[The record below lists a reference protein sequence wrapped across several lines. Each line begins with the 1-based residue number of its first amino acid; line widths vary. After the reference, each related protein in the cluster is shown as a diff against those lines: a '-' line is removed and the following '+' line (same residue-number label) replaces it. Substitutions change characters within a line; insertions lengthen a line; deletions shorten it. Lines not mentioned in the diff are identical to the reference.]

1 MKKIFIKLTIIIIV
15 FLSFNVIKALDEREV
30 LESVVSTSNV
40 ESLLVYGGNIEVPT
54 FNITTGNQ
62 AHFDTN
68 EGGWY
73 IYENNK
79 WFRVANDYRFN
90 GGTWHYRTQVR
101 IDGTEYKL
109 SYQTSITVDGE
120 EWSFSYCNTCSGEDY
135 SVGWVTSPS
144 YNIEATGNLEFFE
157 REEYHIYTSY
167 IDKSINSFSVTKGV
181 EGGTSPYTFSKVSGP
196 NWINVSESGTVSGTP
211 TVVGTN
217 SDLVVRVTDSE
228 SAHKDITIQVDR
240 TALPPELREEIT
252 SVVAT
257 SNIDTIPVLGEN
269 IVKPTF
275 NVTSTP
281 EGPFFANS
289 NCGWYKKIGSNWVLQ
304 SSGEFTPG
312 LWQYRA
318 EVILEGEP
326 AESYRL
332 SDNTVVM
339 VDGIDW
345 NASLSGVANE
355 YYAESVTSSEYIV
368 KDYISSIELVGI
380 VEAPKVGNDILEPSI
395 GIESLNND
403 PNLVNYADVTA
414 QWQYKTGEG
423 FFDWKDA
430 SGKFEQGKTYHIRLM
445 VTINGDVYDLKNIAT
460 FPVTLNG
467 YNLIQFQ
474 LNNKT
479 VGEFIEFSPLND
491 IYIPNINIKND
502 NNKVTIT
509 WESQSSA
516 TKYMVYKST
525 DGKKYKK
532 VSDVTN
538 NSYVEKSLTYNKT
551 YYYKIKSCDAS
562 KCTNYSNVV
571 SKKIKPNKVENFKIS
586 SAGTNNIKTAW
597 DKVSVTGYQL
607 QRSTNNKKWSTIKT
621 ITKNSTLSYN
631 NKRLSSNKTYYYRVR
646 AYKKV
651 GRKKIYGP
659 WSVVV
664 STRTAPVKPTIK
676 LSIYDSETISVDI
689 KSSKGATYYLGNTDY
704 LKTFDSESLSNFWRS
719 EPGIMYETG
728 TTGKTLYVRFKAC
741 NEENRCSSYT
751 IVSLKFTPKTPSLS
765 LKTSSKK
772 VSVIIGKIDDADGY
786 EIYRSTSKR
795 GKYSL
800 IKSLTNI
807 DELTYENSTKK
818 GKTYYYKIRS
828 YKVVNDTKIYS
839 PYSSIKSIRSK

>member
-1 MKKIFIKLTIIIIV
+1 MKKSFIKLTIIFIA
-15 FLSFNVIKALDEREV
+15 FLSFGIVKALDEREV
-30 LESVVSTSNV
+30 ITSVEATSDIESI
-40 ESLLVYGGNIEVPT
+40 LVYGGNIESPT
-54 FNITTGNQ
+54 FNISNGTQ
-62 AHFDTN
+62 AQFEVSESSWHR
-68 EGGWY
+68 
-73 IYENNK
+73 YENGK
-79 WFRVANDYRFN
+79 WLTVFNGYRFN
-90 GGTWHYRTQVR
+90 SGKWYYSMELRL
-101 IDGTEYKL
+101 DSDEYKL
-109 SYQTSITVDGE
+109 SSQTSVIVNGE
-120 EWSFSYCNTCSGEDY
+120 EWSFSYCNSCSGTNY
-135 SVGWVTSPS
+135 SVGTVTSPS
-144 YNIEATGNLEFFE
+144 YNLEASGDLQFFKKGSF
-157 REEYHIYTSY
+157 HIYTNY
-167 IDKSINSFSVTKGV
+167 IDTAIYSFSVSSAV
-181 EGGTSPYTFSKVSGP
+181 EGGTAPYTFSKTSGP
-196 NWINVSESGTVSGTP
+196 EWVNVSADGTISGTP
-211 TVVGTN
+211 TTVGN
-217 SDLVVRVTDSE
+217 NDDLVVRVTDSTSDYKE
-228 SAHKDITIQVDR
+228 ITIKVDR
-240 TALPPELREEIT
+240 TALPPALREEIIYIE
-252 SVVAT
+252 AT
-257 SNIDTIPVLGEN
+257 SNTSSIPILGEN
-269 IVKPTF
+269 IINPTF
-275 NVTSTP
+275 NVTNV
-281 EGPFFANS
+281 EGPFFAS
-289 NCGWYKKIGSNWVLQ
+289 YNCGWYKKIGSNWELQ
-304 SSGEFTPG
+304 SSGKFTPG
-312 LWQYRA
+312 VWQYRA
-318 EVILEGEP
+318 QVILQGES

-345 NASLSGVANE
+345 NASLSGVGNE
-355 YYAESVTSSEYIV
+355 YYAESVTSPEYIV
-368 KDYISSIELVGI
+368 KDYISSIELIGTI
-380 VEAPKVGNDILEPSI
+380 EAPKVGNDILEPSI

-403 PNLVNYADVTA
+403 PNLINYADVTS

-445 VTINGDVYDLKNIAT
+445 ITINGDVYDLKNIAT

-502 NNKVTIT
+502 NNKATIT

-571 SKKIKPNKVENFKIS
+571 SKKIKPNKVENLKIT

-607 QRSTNNKKWSTIKT
+607 QRSTNGKKWSTIKT

-651 GRKKIYGP
+651 SGKKIYGP
-659 WSVVV
+659 WSDIV
-664 STRTAPVKPTIK
+664 STKTAPVKPSLKVTLKDYNSMNIV
-676 LSIYDSETISVDI
+676 IGE
-689 KSSKGATYYLGNTDY
+689 SKGAVLYRLEKSIDGKTYTLFEEFPIKGTVSIEEQEVGKTYYFRL
-704 LKTFDSESLSNFWRS
+704 
-719 EPGIMYETG
+719 
-728 TTGKTLYVRFKAC
+728 KAC
-741 NEENRCSSYT
+741 NLENRCSSWNTY
-751 IVSLKFTPKTPSLS
+751 SLKQTTKVPSLS

-772 VSVIIGKIDDADGY
+772 VTVTLSSVNGADGY

-800 IKSLTNI
+800 VKTLLET
-807 DELTYENSTKK
+807 DEIYNYENKTTQ
-818 GKTYYYKIRS
+818 GKYYYYKVRS
-828 YKVVNDTKIYS
+828 YKIVNDKKIYS